1 MAVWQGLAATPPE
14 AEDGTCGMQFGLLY
28 ELQTPPGRR
37 EYDIYH
43 QALEQIELADEL
55 GFDYVWEVEHHF
67 LEGYSHSSASEVFL
81 GAVSQRTRRIRIGHG
96 VVTLLPAMNPPARV
110 AERTA
115 ALDILC
121 DGRLEVGTGR
131 ASTPEELGGFNV
143 DPEATRAMWQES
155 LAEIVKM
162 WTETPYPGHDGRF
175 FSMPSRNVIPKPLQQ
190 PHPPL
195 WLACTDP
202 ATVETAARHGV
213 GVLSFSIGAPEKAAE
228 RVRSYRELAAQ
239 GRPIGRYANTKVAAT
254 SFMYCG
260 ESEAEA
266 RRHGIPPAQY
276 FNEQLQRYFTAWN
289 RPDYTGA
296 SYAGHK
302 DVYKVRPGGVDA
314 EHLVEN
320 GTWLIGSPA
329 SLRRTLARWQGTGV
343 DQMILMVQLGYA
355 EHGRIMASLRRFA
368 EEVMPHVRDASAG
381 QERAAG
387 PLPVGGGD

>member
-1 MAVWQGLAATPPE
+1 
-14 AEDGTCGMQFGLLY
+14 MQFGLLY
-28 ELQTPPGRR
+28 ELQTPPGVS
-37 EYDIYH
+37 EYDVYH

-96 VVTLLPAMNPPARV
+96 VVTLLPNMNPPARV

-115 ALDILC
+115 ALDILTR
-121 DGRLEVGTGR
+121 GRLDVGTGR
-131 ASTPEELGGFNV
+131 ASTPEELGGFNT
-143 DPEATRAMWQES
+143 DPEATRDMWRES

-162 WTETPYPGHDGRF
+162 WTETPYPGHEGRF
-175 FSMPSRNVIPKPLQQ
+175 FSMPPRNVIPKPIQQ

-202 ATVETAARHGV
+202 ATLETAARNGV

-228 RVRSYRELAAQ
+228 RVQFYRELCTQ
-239 GRPIGRYANTKVAAT
+239 SEPIGKMSNAKVAAT

-260 ESEAEA
+260 ENEAEA
-266 RRHGIPPAQY
+266 RQHGIPMAQY

-289 RPDYTGA
+289 RDEYSGT

-302 DVYKVRPGGVDA
+302 DVYKVRPGGVDTA
-314 EHLVEN
+314 HLVEN
-320 GTWLIGSPA
+320 GTWLIGGPET
-329 SLRRTLARWQGTGV
+329 LRRTLTRWQGTGI

-368 EEVMPHVRDASAG
+368 KEVMPHVRGST
-381 QERAAG
+381 
-387 PLPVGGGD
+387 PVGTGAPRAGG